1 MTTVLGLDA
10 STTTIGISVLKYNSE
25 SNETTLIYH
34 EFYKPNK
41 ADGIITMIIQARDYI
56 LNICNKFNIDIFVI
70 EEYIKFMKGK
80 SSSATIIPL
89 AVLNTFL
96 QAAVVDTLKKTPNV
110 LNVLKIRHAIKLT
123 KVFPDKSQV
132 PEIMAH
138 HLKLSEFPWYK
149 KINRKKEEVIIEES
163 YDVADSMAVAFTWIK
178 LNLMPKPEKIKKVRV
193 SKKKQE
199 SINGS

>member
-25 SNETTLIYH
+25 SNETVLIYH

-41 ADGIITMIIQARDYI
+41 ADGIVTMIIQARDYI
-56 LNICNKFNIDIFVI
+56 LNICHKFNIDVFVI

-110 LNVLKIRHAIKLT
+110 LNVLKIRHAIKLN
-123 KVFPDKSQV
+123 KAFPDKSQV
-132 PEIMAH
+132 PDIMAH

-149 KINRKKEEVIIEES
+149 KINRKKEEVVMEES

-193 SKKKQE
+193 KK
-199 SINGS
+199 NGS